1 MLTNGVEIMDTQ
13 SKKEGEPDMPK
24 PKVYVATPGYDSMR
38 VETTVSL
45 LDMFST
51 LGKHGIECKFKSVK
65 TSLVTHG
72 RNLLTA
78 GFLNSGFDHML
89 FVDAD
94 VEFKPEAIMRMLVT
108 KKDIISTPY
117 RVKNEPE
124 KLEYAV
130 KFKDAKDIKI
140 LPWDIVEIE
149 EGPAGLMLIHRR
161 VFERLMKERPEL
173 KIKFDKPTRKKM
185 NEEIGAADDAIDKYM
200 YNFWDTTFC
209 LEDGEWKGEDLS
221 FCNLATDAGFKVYA
235 NLDSETTHHGSYGWK
250 GRFGD
255 YLVKKKAE

>member
-13 SKKEGEPDMPK
+13 SKKEGELDMPK
-24 PKVYVATPGYDSMR
+24 PKVYVATPCYDSMR
-38 VETTVSL
+38 VETCVSL
-45 LDMFST
+45 LDMFSA

-108 KKDIISTPY
+108 KKDIICTPY

-130 KFKDAKDIKI
+130 KFKNSKDIKI

-161 VFERLMKERPEL
+161 VFERLMRERPEL

-200 YNFWDTTFC
+200 YNFWDTTFN
-209 LEDGEWKGEDLS
+209 LDSGEWKGEDLS
-221 FCNLATDAGFKVYA
+221 FCELATDNGFRIYA
-235 NLDSETTHHGSYGWK
+235 NLDSGTTHHGSYGWK

-255 YLVKKKAE
+255 FLVKK

>member
-1 MLTNGVEIMDTQ
+1 MAPIM
-13 SKKEGEPDMPK
+13 KPK
-24 PKVYVATPGYDSMR
+24 PKVYIATPCYDMMR
-38 VETTVSL
+38 IETCVSL
-45 LDMFST
+45 IDTFST

-78 GFLNSGFDHML
+78 GFLNSGFDYML

-94 VEFKPEAIMRMLVT
+94 VEFKPEAVMRMLVT

-124 KLEYAV
+124 ILEYAV
-130 KFKDAKDIKI
+130 KFKDSKDIKI

-149 EGPAGLMLIHRR
+149 EGPAGCMLINRR
-161 VFERLMKERPEL
+161 VYEGLMKKRPDL
-173 KIKFDKPTRKKM
+173 KIKFDEPTRKKM
-185 NEEIGAADDAIDKYM
+185 NKEIGAEDDAIDRYM
-200 YNFWDTTFC
+200 YNFWDTSFKNHT
-209 LEDGEWKGEDLS
+209 WKGEDLS
-221 FCNLATDAGFKVYA
+221 FCSLAREAGIKIYA
-235 NLDSETTHHGSYGWK
+235 NLDSWTTHHGSYGWK

-255 YLVKKKAE
+255 SLAKKDKS

>member
-1 MLTNGVEIMDTQ
+1 MS
-13 SKKEGEPDMPK
+13 SKPR
-24 PKVYVATPGYDSMR
+24 VYVATPCYDMMR
-38 VETTVSL
+38 VETCVSL
-45 LDMFST
+45 IDMFST

-72 RNLLTA
+72 RNLLTC
-78 GFLNSGFDHML
+78 GFLNSGFDYML

-94 VEFKPEAIMRMLVT
+94 VEFKPEAVMRMLVT

-117 RVKNEPE
+117 RVKNEPD

-130 KFKDAKDIKI
+130 KFKDSKDIKI
-140 LPWDIVEIE
+140 LPWDIIEIE

-161 VFERLMKERPEL
+161 VYERLMKERPDL
-173 KIKFDKPTRKKM
+173 KIKFDEPTRAKM
-185 NEEIGAADDAIDKYM
+185 NKEIGAEDAISRYM
-200 YNFWDTTFC
+200 YNFWDTTFN
-209 LEDGEWKGEDLS
+209 LDTGEWKGEDLS
-221 FCNLATDAGFKVYA
+221 FCELAREHRFRIYA
-235 NLDSETTHHGSYGWK
+235 NLDSGTTHHGSWGWK

>member
-1 MLTNGVEIMDTQ
+1 
-13 SKKEGEPDMPK
+13 MPK
-24 PKVYVATPGYDSMR
+24 PKVYVATPCYDSMR
-38 VETTVSL
+38 VETCVSL
-45 LDMFST
+45 LDTFSA

-78 GFLNSGFDHML
+78 GFLNSGLDHML
-89 FVDAD
+89 FVDTD

-108 KKDIISTPY
+108 KKDIICTPY

-161 VFERLMKERPEL
+161 VFERLMRERPEL

-235 NLDSETTHHGSYGWK
+235 NLDSETTHHGSWGWK

-255 YLVKKKAE
+255 SLVKSVSPDNYAKKKANKA